1 MLVPVLLFLVG
12 FGLLIKGGDWFVDGS
27 VGIARRFHLPELLIG
42 ATIVSIGTTLPE
54 VMVSSQAALEGNAG
68 ISYGNAIGSI
78 ICNTSLIAAITISVR
93 PGKVNPKSF
102 ALPTAFFFAAAI
114 SYALVAWTAGR
125 FQRWMGILYL
135 VAFAVYM
142 IVSTM
147 HMKKHPEL
155 AEEEEAEEEGGKPRT
170 LWQEILLLVVGAAAI
185 AVGARFL
192 VDNGTKIAAALGV
205 PDSVIGLT
213 MVALGTSL
221 PELITAITSLVKGH
235 GSLSLGNVIGANL
248 FNVVL
253 VSGAAITISPFA
265 IPAEKTI
272 LNGINSSLVIDL
284 PIMLGVMAVM
294 CLPALLKGRLKRW
307 QGILLLCV
315 YVAFTV
321 YQFVY
326 CQAKPKK
333 KTAAASCSGFSF
345 AEKSDRHPARISK
358 RTAPSRAV
366 AAERRDS
373 REQFMPE
380 VSAAMVT
387 AAQPSVGMLWLMV
400 RMLAPERAKTEST
413 SERTPDWFLSRA

>member
-54 VMVSSQAALEGNAG
+54 VMVSSQAAMEGNAG
-68 ISYGNAIGSI
+68 ISYGNAIGSV
-78 ICNTSLIAAITISVR
+78 ICNASLIAAITISVR

-102 ALPTAFFFAAAI
+102 ALPTAFFFAAAA
-114 SYALVAWTAGR
+114 SYALVAWTVGR

-135 VAFAVYM
+135 VAFVVYM

-147 HMKKHPEL
+147 QMKKHPEL
-155 AEEEEAEEEGGKPRT
+155 AEEEEEEEAGGKAKT
-170 LWQEILLLVVGAAAI
+170 LWQELLLLVVGAVAI
-185 AVGARFL
+185 AIGARFL

-248 FNVVL
+248 FNIIL
-253 VSGAAITISPFA
+253 VSGTAITISPFA

-284 PIMLGVMAVM
+284 PIMLGVMMIM
-294 CLPALLKGRLKRW
+294 CLPTLRKGELKRW
-307 QGILLLCV
+307 QGILLLCI
-315 YVAFTV
+315 YVAFTI
-321 YQFVY
+321 YQFV
-326 CQAKPKK
+326 
-333 KTAAASCSGFSF
+333 S
-345 AEKSDRHPARISK
+345 
-358 RTAPSRAV
+358 
-366 AAERRDS
+366 
-373 REQFMPE
+373 
-380 VSAAMVT
+380 
-387 AAQPSVGMLWLMV
+387 
-400 RMLAPERAKTEST
+400 
-413 SERTPDWFLSRA
+413 